1 MKKMPFLL
9 ISLVL
14 ICISAARAGSVPWVE
29 IVETLREGKTP
40 AADTADGSAAG
51 KSPSAEVSH
60 TAMVYL
66 GTLRSPEELEVWHV
80 SSWEDVPFVSVT
92 DYMELCLALGEVDD
106 YSLESQIP
114 SKNRIT
120 LTCGDGSAVFDADK
134 NTVSLSDPE
143 EFMGYMTLV
152 GAFSSDIMQFSEQ
165 HNSTYRPGKDFT
177 VRLEDYGL
185 EMTAS
190 GGDILI
196 PFQAA
201 EVMFGE
207 NMTGYAFVYNGRDFY
222 DVSYLSDSNAYA
234 YGSVN
239 PSPYQDAL
247 YSGPFAEQESL
258 TPSYSRYY
266 LGTLSMMM
274 DLLHGRS
281 GETGY
286 TSMMEYIKNVRLDP
300 LLLSLDA
307 GDIHSGVDRLLNI
320 YFDTSHDGYT
330 GDSGVFDTKATL
342 LFIRDSHKEDLDSV
356 ISSLRD
362 GEIYPAGREAEEE
375 DEDEEK
381 WDGVLRD
388 DRDVE
393 ALTSYV
399 LGSDYSRWYGPSSQ
413 MMLKWTCLMDW
424 LCPEDV
430 AGNSL
435 QIHGNTAIITFDSFR
450 SDDSV
455 SSFYYLALPTEED
468 WDYDTFGFFY
478 SCFEIISR
486 TPEVKR
492 VVFDLSNNGGG
503 DADSLCQ
510 LLGFL
515 TPDGEVNITYMN
527 TYTGAYNSDWFH
539 VDTNLDGVMDDR
551 DGWGGRYDFYIVT
564 SPSTYSC
571 GNAFAFY
578 AAKQD
583 LAKVIGRQPGG
594 GDCVINLWYDAIGL
608 ISSYS
613 GNLKLGIKENGK
625 FVSTEGTV
633 PMTAEW
639 GSGTFALDAPW
650 YSPEGIVDF
659 IDRLEAGETDD
670 AA

>member
-1 MKKMPFLL
+1 MKKLFSLSLALVFL
-9 ISLVL
+9 
-14 ICISAARAGSVPWVE
+14 CMSAARAGSVPLVE
-29 IVETLREGKTP
+29 IIEAAREGEKP
-40 AADTADGSAAG
+40 ADTA
-51 KSPSAEVSH
+51 KVSH

-66 GTLRSPEELEVWHV
+66 GTLLSPEELKVWHV

-92 DYMELCLALGEVDD
+92 DYLELCLALAEVND
-106 YSLESQIP
+106 YSLRP
-114 SKNRIT
+114 HMLLNNRIT
-120 LTCGDGSAVFDADK
+120 LKCGDGSAVFDAGS

-143 EFMGYMTLV
+143 EFMGYMNLA
-152 GAFSSDIMQFSEQ
+152 GASPTSVMQFSEG
-165 HNSTYRPGKDFT
+165 HDSTYDPGEDL
-177 VRLEDYGL
+177 VISLDDYGL
-185 EMTAS
+185 KMIPV
-190 GGDILI
+190 GKDILI

-201 EVMFGE
+201 EVMFGQ
-207 NMTGYAFVYNGRDFY
+207 NMTGYAFIYNGQDFY
-222 DVSYLSDSNAYA
+222 DVSYLSDDNSYA

-247 YSGPFAEQESL
+247 YSGPFAERENL

-281 GETGY
+281 SETGY
-286 TSMMEYIKNVRLDP
+286 TSMMEYIKNVGLEP

-307 GDIHSGVDRLLNI
+307 GDIRSGVDRLLNI

-330 GDSGVFDTKATL
+330 GDSGVFDTGATL
-342 LFIRDSHKEDLDSV
+342 LFIRDCHEEDLDLAASA
-356 ISSLRD
+356 LRS
-362 GEIYPAGREAEEE
+362 GAVFPAGMEEEEEE
-375 DEDEEK
+375 DEK

-393 ALTSYV
+393 TLTRWV
-399 LGSDYSRWYGPSSQ
+399 LGDDYSRWLGPANQQ
-413 MMLKWTCLMDW
+413 MMKWTCLMDW
-424 LCPEDV
+424 LCPEEI
-430 AGNSL
+430 AENSL
-435 QIHGNTAIITFDSFR
+435 QIHGDTAIITFDSFR

-455 SSFYYLALPTEED
+455 SSFYYLALPTEDD
-468 WDYDTFGFFY
+468 WEYDTFGFFY

-486 TPEVKR
+486 TPEVRR

-503 DADSLCQ
+503 DAQSLCQ

-515 TPDGEVNITYMN
+515 TPDGDVNITYMN
-527 TYTGAYNSDWFH
+527 TYTGAYNSDWMH

-551 DGWGGRYDFYIVT
+551 DGWGGQYEFYIVT

-608 ISSYS
+608 VSSYS
-613 GNLKLGIKENGK
+613 GNLKLGIDENGR
-625 FVSTEGTV
+625 FVSSEGTV

-659 IDRLEAGETDD
+659 IDRLEAGEMDD